1 MSVSY
6 SVDLRWRI
14 VWQHVML
21 AKPVD
26 EVARMLF
33 VSDRTVHRYAERF
46 LVTGHVHPFERRN
59 GCYCKLSDDDQLLV
73 LELISCHPGIYL
85 RELQAELQRVRGIVV
100 DVSTICCTIRKLG
113 LSRQR
118 ITHIAL
124 QQSEVK
130 RVEYVAE
137 MSAFDPSTIV
147 WIDETGCDRRSTLR
161 YFGYG
166 IRGLPPQDYQLQLR
180 GMRYSAI
187 GILSMEG
194 IQDVYITEGTVNGDV
209 FLDFIYSQLL
219 PILRPFDG
227 RSVNSV
233 VVMDNASIHH
243 VDDVVDA
250 ICSIGALVRF
260 LPPYSPDYNPI
271 ECVFGEVKQYMQAN
285 DLLVDTSLSIP
296 TMLLMAFQSVSVEN
310 CRKYI
315 TYSGYK

>member
-1 MSVSY
+1 MQAVTHACILFSRLEVANR
-6 SVDLRWRI
+6 LATR
-14 VWQHVML
+14 HVG
-21 AKPVD
+21 KPVD

-46 LVTGHVHPFERRN
+46 LVTGHVHPFERHN

-73 LELISCHPGIYL
+73 LELISCHPGMYL

-100 DVSTICCTIRKLG
+100 DVSTICRTIRKLG

-180 GMRYSAI
+180 GM
-187 GILSMEG
+187 EG

-209 FLDFIYSQLL
+209 FLDFIYTQLL
-219 PILRPFDG
+219 PILRPFDE
-227 RSVNSV
+227 RSVNSML
-233 VVMDNASIHH
+233 VMDNASIHH
-243 VDDVVDA
+243 ADDVVDA

-271 ECVFGEVKQYMQAN
+271 ECVFGEVKQ
-285 DLLVDTSLSIP
+285 
-296 TMLLMAFQSVSVEN
+296 
-310 CRKYI
+310 
-315 TYSGYK
+315 